1 MSSWGVTFISNFK
14 PVMKGYFI
22 NNLFILLFL
31 FNILGLF
38 LYIISI
44 TTHISVTLFISFII
58 ILFCISNSL
67 YIKGTDFF
75 ADFTPENSPLWLAPL
90 LSLIETVSYLARII
104 SLGVRLSA
112 NILAGYILISIILNF
127 LFISLKF
134 KYIWFIPLILLGIII
149 NIIIILELLVAIIQS
164 YIFCLLICIYFEE
177 TFQNRYKLVSKRY
190 MIELMPLIIIKM
202 VVIYLKIEKK

>member
-75 ADFTPENSPLWLAPL
+75 ADFTPEISPLWLAPL

-112 NILAGYILISIILNF
+112 NILAGYILISIISNF